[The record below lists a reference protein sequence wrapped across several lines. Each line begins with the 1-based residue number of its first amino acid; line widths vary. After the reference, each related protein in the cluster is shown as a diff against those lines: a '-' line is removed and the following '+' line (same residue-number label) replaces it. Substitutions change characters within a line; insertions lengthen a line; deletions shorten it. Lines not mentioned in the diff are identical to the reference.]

1 MNHLSRIF
9 AYRKQPT
16 DMNSKKK
23 TPRKQQPKL
32 ERRNAAKN
40 FSYDAQPTSP
50 ESSPSS
56 SILYTRSMDFYDRTS
71 FRVEGVDGEFD
82 IICRSLGLNG
92 PEDFS
97 IPAAAWEAM
106 KVRSASDVLPR
117 LNISEFDEAK
127 VEDEIVVAEIDD
139 RVPVSVRDS
148 PAETSGCCNIG
159 DGGGKDRVPIRGFDE
174 VSTGCYT
181 GGENRVPIRDVD
193 ETSGCLN
200 TGGGGIK
207 GCRPPMLKP
216 PPGVRVSILDN
227 TCSTWDLLREFAPEG
242 EGKGKEREEEEKK
255 DVEEE
260 EEGEVGGGIL
270 KTDEEESAEIIG
282 EFSRSCSFTTFTTS
296 QEDDSSSTTTEPRS
310 NSISPNVRLKPVIT
324 PGSWQKGELLGRG
337 SFGSV
342 YEGISEDGFFFAV
355 KQVSLLDQGSHGKQ
369 SVIQLEREIALLS
382 QFEHE
387 NIVRYIGTETDE
399 SNLYIFIEFVT
410 KGSLLSLYRR
420 YKLRDSQVS
429 AYTRQILSGL
439 KYLHDRN
446 IVHRDIKCANI
457 LVDANGSVKVADF
470 GLAKA
475 IKSNDA
481 KSCQGT
487 AFWMAPEVI
496 KGKVKGY
503 GLPADVWSLGCT
515 VLEMLTGHIPYH
527 PMEFI
532 PAMYRIGK
540 GELPPV
546 PDSLSRDARDFILQC
561 LKVNPDDR
569 PTAAQLLDHKFV
581 QRSFSQS
588 SGSASPYTTRRG

>member
-1 MNHLSRIF
+1 MNHLPRIF
-9 AYRKQPT
+9 GYRNKST
-16 DMNSKKK
+16 TEMNSKKK
-23 TPRKQQPKL
+23 KQPKL
-32 ERRNAAKN
+32 QRRNAVKN
-40 FSYDAQPTSP
+40 FNYDAQPSSSSP
-50 ESSPSS
+50 ESSESVSS
-56 SILYTRSMDFYDRTS
+56 SILCTRSMDFYDRKS

-106 KVRSASDVLPR
+106 KVRSSSDVLPR
-117 LNISEFDEAK
+117 LNVTEFDETK
-127 VEDEIVVAEIDD
+127 VSDEIDEVGEVECDD
-139 RVPVSVRDS
+139 RVLVRDS
-148 PAETSGCCNIG
+148 PAESSVGDSGGEVNVSIRDSPAESSGCCT
-159 DGGGKDRVPIRGFDE
+159 GGEIRVSVRGFDE
-174 VSTGCYT
+174 TSSCSTG
-181 GGENRVPIRDVD
+181 
-193 ETSGCLN
+193 S
-200 TGGGGIK
+200 GGIK
-207 GCRPPMLKP
+207 GIRPPMLKP
-216 PPGVRVSILDN
+216 PPGVRVSVVDD
-227 TCSTWDLLREFAPEG
+227 TCSTWDILRDFAPEG
-242 EGKGKEREEEEKK
+242 EGKEREEEEEEEKVDEVEEK
-255 DVEEE
+255 GEADEVGLKIEEE
-260 EEGEVGGGIL
+260 ENG
-270 KTDEEESAEIIG
+270 DIIG
-282 EFSRSCSFTTFTTS
+282 EFSRSCSFTTS
-296 QEDDSSSTTTEPRS
+296 QEDDSSSTTTDTRS

-337 SFGSV
+337 SFGTV

-355 KQVSLLDQGSHGKQ
+355 KQVSLLDQGSQGKQ
-369 SVIQLEREIALLS
+369 SVVQLEHEIALLS

-387 NIVRYIGTETDE
+387 NIVRYIGTEMDE

-429 AYTRQILSGL
+429 AYTRQILHGL

-475 IKSNDA
+475 IKLNDV
-481 KSCQGT
+481 KSCEET
-487 AFWMAPEVI
+487 AFWMAPEVVR
-496 KGKVKGY
+496 GKVKGY
-503 GLPADVWSLGCT
+503 GLPADIWSLGCT
-515 VLEMLTGHIPYH
+515 VLEMLTGQVPYA
-527 PMEFI
+527 PMECI
-532 PAMYRIGK
+532 SAMFRIGK

-546 PDSLSRDARDFILQC
+546 PDTLSRDARDFILHC

-588 SGSASPYTTRRG
+588 SGSASPHIPRRS

>member
-40 FSYDAQPTSP
+40 FNYDAQPSSP
-50 ESSPSS
+50 ESSTSS

-127 VEDEIVVAEIDD
+127 VEDEIVVAESDD
-139 RVPVSVRDS
+139 RVSVLVSVRDS

-159 DGGGKDRVPIRGFDE
+159 DGGGKDRVPSRGFDE
-174 VSTGCYT
+174 
-181 GGENRVPIRDVD
+181 
-193 ETSGCLN
+193 TSDCLN

-216 PPGVRVSILDN
+216 PPGVRVSVLDN
-227 TCSTWDLLREFAPEG
+227 TCSTWDLLRDFAPEG
-242 EGKGKEREEEEKK
+242 EVKGKEREEEEEKK
-255 DVEEE
+255 DREEE
-260 EEGEVGGGIL
+260 EEGEVGGVIL
-270 KTDEEESAEIIG
+270 KRDEEESAEIIG

-310 NSISPNVRLKPVIT
+310 NSISPNVRLKHVIT

-342 YEGISEDGFFFAV
+342 YEGISEDGFF
-355 KQVSLLDQGSHGKQ
+355 LL
-369 SVIQLEREIALLS
+369 
-382 QFEHE
+382 
-387 NIVRYIGTETDE
+387 
-399 SNLYIFIEFVT
+399 
-410 KGSLLSLYRR
+410 
-420 YKLRDSQVS
+420 
-429 AYTRQILSGL
+429 
-439 KYLHDRN
+439 
-446 IVHRDIKCANI
+446 
-457 LVDANGSVKVADF
+457 
-470 GLAKA
+470 
-475 IKSNDA
+475 
-481 KSCQGT
+481 
-487 AFWMAPEVI
+487 
-496 KGKVKGY
+496 
-503 GLPADVWSLGCT
+503 
-515 VLEMLTGHIPYH
+515 
-527 PMEFI
+527 
-532 PAMYRIGK
+532 
-540 GELPPV
+540 
-546 PDSLSRDARDFILQC
+546 
-561 LKVNPDDR
+561 
-569 PTAAQLLDHKFV
+569 
-581 QRSFSQS
+581 
-588 SGSASPYTTRRG
+588 

>member
-1 MNHLSRIF
+1 MNHLPRIF
-9 AYRKQPT
+9 GYRNKSLT
-16 DMNSKKK
+16 EMNSKKK
-23 TPRKQQPKL
+23 KQPKL
-32 ERRNAAKN
+32 QRRNAVKN
-40 FSYDAQPTSP
+40 FNYDAQPSSSSP
-50 ESSPSS
+50 ESSESA
-56 SILYTRSMDFYDRTS
+56 SILCTRSMDFYDRKS

-106 KVRSASDVLPR
+106 KVRSSSDVLPR
-117 LNISEFDEAK
+117 LNVSEFDETK
-127 VEDEIVVAEIDD
+127 TSGEIDEVGVVECDD
-139 RVPVSVRDS
+139 RVLVRDS
-148 PAETSGCCNIG
+148 PAESSLGDSGGEVNVSIRDSPAESSGCCA
-159 DGGGKDRVPIRGFDE
+159 GGEIRVPVRGFDE
-174 VSTGCYT
+174 TTNCST
-181 GGENRVPIRDVD
+181 
-193 ETSGCLN
+193 SS
-200 TGGGGIK
+200 GGIK
-207 GCRPPMLKP
+207 GIRPPMLKP
-216 PPGVRVSILDN
+216 PPGVRVSVVDD
-227 TCSTWDLLREFAPEG
+227 TCSTWDILRDFAPEG
-242 EGKGKEREEEEKK
+242 EGKEREEEEEEEEKVDEVEEK
-255 DVEEE
+255 GEVDEVGLKVEEE
-260 EEGEVGGGIL
+260 ENG
-270 KTDEEESAEIIG
+270 DIIG
-282 EFSRSCSFTTFTTS
+282 EFSRSCSFTTS
-296 QEDDSSSTTTEPRS
+296 QEDDSSSTTTDTRS

-337 SFGSV
+337 SFGTV

-355 KQVSLLDQGSHGKQ
+355 KQVSLLDQGSQGKQ
-369 SVIQLEREIALLS
+369 SVVQLEHEIALLS

-387 NIVRYIGTETDE
+387 NIVRYIGTEMDE

-429 AYTRQILSGL
+429 AYTRQILHGL

-475 IKSNDA
+475 IKLNDV

-487 AFWMAPEVI
+487 AFWMAPEVVR
-496 KGKVKGY
+496 GKVKGY
-503 GLPADVWSLGCT
+503 GLPADIWSLGCT
-515 VLEMLTGHIPYH
+515 VLEMLTGKIPYS
-527 PMEFI
+527 PMECI
-532 PAMYRIGK
+532 SAMFRIGK

-546 PDSLSRDARDFILQC
+546 PDTLSRDARDFILQC

-581 QRSFSQS
+581 QRSFSQT
-588 SGSASPYTTRRG
+588 SGSASPHIPRRG

>member
-1 MNHLSRIF
+1 MNHLPRIF
-9 AYRKQPT
+9 GYRNKST
-16 DMNSKKK
+16 TEMNSKKK
-23 TPRKQQPKL
+23 KQPKL
-32 ERRNAAKN
+32 QRRNAVKN
-40 FSYDAQPTSP
+40 FNYDAQPSSSSP
-50 ESSPSS
+50 ESSESASS
-56 SILYTRSMDFYDRTS
+56 SASILCTRSMDFHDRKS

-106 KVRSASDVLPR
+106 KFRSSSDVLPR
-117 LNISEFDEAK
+117 LNVSEFDETK
-127 VEDEIVVAEIDD
+127 TSGEIDQVGVVDCDD
-139 RVPVSVRDS
+139 RVLVRDS
-148 PAETSGCCNIG
+148 PAESSGGEVNVSIRDSPAKSSGCCT
-159 DGGGKDRVPIRGFDE
+159 GGEIRVPVRGFDE
-174 VSTGCYT
+174 TSNCSTG
-181 GGENRVPIRDVD
+181 
-193 ETSGCLN
+193 S
-200 TGGGGIK
+200 GGIK
-207 GCRPPMLKP
+207 GIRPPMLKP
-216 PPGVRVSILDN
+216 PPGVRVSVVDD
-227 TCSTWDLLREFAPEG
+227 TCSTWDILRDFAPEG
-242 EGKGKEREEEEKK
+242 EGKEREEQEEEEEKVDEVEEK
-255 DVEEE
+255 EEVGELELKVEEE
-260 EEGEVGGGIL
+260 ENG
-270 KTDEEESAEIIG
+270 DIIG
-282 EFSRSCSFTTFTTS
+282 EFSRSCSFTTS
-296 QEDDSSSTTTEPRS
+296 QEDDSSSTTTDTRS

-337 SFGSV
+337 SFGTV

-355 KQVSLLDQGSHGKQ
+355 KQVSLLDQGSQGKQ
-369 SVIQLEREIALLS
+369 SVVQLEHEIALLS

-387 NIVRYIGTETDE
+387 NIVRYIGTEMDE

-429 AYTRQILSGL
+429 AYTRQILHGL

-475 IKSNDA
+475 IKLNDV

-487 AFWMAPEVI
+487 AFWMAPEVVR
-496 KGKVKGY
+496 GKVKGY
-503 GLPADVWSLGCT
+503 GLPADIWSLGCT
-515 VLEMLTGHIPYH
+515 VLEMLTGKIPYS
-527 PMEFI
+527 PMECI
-532 PAMYRIGK
+532 SAMFRIGK

-546 PDSLSRDARDFILQC
+546 PDTLSRDARDFILQC

-588 SGSASPYTTRRG
+588 SGSASPHIPRRG